1 MKLSAKGVTLQLQDE
16 AGFISI
22 DASN

>member
-1 MKLSAKGVTLQLQDE
+1 MKLSAKGVTLQLQDG

-22 DASN
+22 SFFN